1 MWLVYMIAAMVII
14 QCMLIPARVLGL
26 GWLSYSIIVL
36 GECGFVAWL
45 LPLAFSK
52 APSFFQAWM
61 TGVLL
66 QTVTGT
72 VSSIVYFKEV
82 PTVKHIIGTVL
93 GLIGAGLLI

>member
-1 MWLVYMIAAMVII
+1 
-14 QCMLIPARVLGL
+14 MLIPARMLGL
-26 GWLSYSIIVL
+26 TWLSYSIIVM

-61 TGVLL
+61 AGVVL

-72 VSSIVYFKEV
+72 LSSLLIFKEV
-82 PTVKHIIGTVL
+82 PTIKHIIGTVL
-93 GLIGAGLLI
+93 GLIGAGMLI